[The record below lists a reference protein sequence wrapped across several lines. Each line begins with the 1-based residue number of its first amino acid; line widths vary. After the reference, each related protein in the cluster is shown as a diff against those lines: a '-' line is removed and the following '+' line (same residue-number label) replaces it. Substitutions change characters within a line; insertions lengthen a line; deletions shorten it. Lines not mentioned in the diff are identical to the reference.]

1 MTARPAH
8 IEAGLRVLIARQAIA
23 QALAVHSRG
32 IDRADATLLATAYHP
47 GATVDY
53 GAFVGTAAEFCQRV
67 TDARK
72 REPVTLH
79 RTCHS
84 WIRVDGA
91 TAKSESYVI
100 AYLEQP
106 TETGPVQRLVGGR
119 YLDGHACRDG
129 EWRLT
134 RREYVL
140 DWNINRP
147 STAAWGDPSVAL
159 ATYAPRGG
167 HGAQD
172 AGRSLLALGAA
183 KFKGQGER
191 AVTTRISERDIDVA
205 LSKQA
210 LHDLSMAYA
219 RGVDRVDVELLLS
232 IFHEDSTVIS
242 GVFNGN
248 GHDFAREITKFIPAN
263 LVRSFHSVANEW
275 FEIDGDRAI
284 GESYAIATVTAGDTD
299 AITGGRYVDE
309 YARRNGV
316 WKILS
321 RTFVYD
327 WTITVPTT
335 HSNEGLYE
343 GLKRHGCYGKA
354 DPVYAFWAR

>member
-1 MTARPAH
+1 MDRRPAH
-8 IEAGLRVLIARQAIA
+8 IEAGLRDLIARQAIA

-53 GAFVGTAAEFCQRV
+53 GAFVGSAAEFCQRV
-67 TDARK
+67 TAARK

-84 WIRVDGA
+84 WIRVDGER
-91 TAKSESYVI
+91 AKSESYVI

-106 TETGPVQRLVGGR
+106 TAAGPVQRLVGGR
-119 YLDGHACRDG
+119 YLDDHACRDG
-129 EWRLT
+129 DWRLT

-147 STAAWGDPSVAL
+147 STAAWADPSVAL
-159 ATYAPRGG
+159 THYAPRGS

-172 AGRSLLALGAA
+172 PGRALLAQGAA
-183 KFKGQGER
+183 KFERKGER
-191 AVTTRISERDIDVA
+191 TVTTTISERDIDVA

-219 RGVDRVDVELLLS
+219 RGVDRVDVELLRS

-263 LVRSFHSVANEW
+263 LVRAFHSVANEW
-275 FEIDGDRAI
+275 FEVDGDRAI
-284 GESYAIATVTAGDTD
+284 GESYAIATVTAGDND
-299 AITGGRYVDE
+299 AITGGRYVDTYE
-309 YARRNGV
+309 RRNGV

-335 HSNEGLYE
+335 HSNEDLYA

-354 DPVYAFWAR
+354 DPVYAFWTR